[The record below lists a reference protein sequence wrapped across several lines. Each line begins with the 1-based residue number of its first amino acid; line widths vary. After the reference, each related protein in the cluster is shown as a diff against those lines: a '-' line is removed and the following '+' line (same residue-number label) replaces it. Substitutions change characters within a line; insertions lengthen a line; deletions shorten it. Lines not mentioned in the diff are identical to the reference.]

1 MMIII
6 SYNRFAVICTLPFSL
21 FRFVLS
27 SLCPFWS
34 SLCCSGWASMQT
46 WKVSS
51 FSCYQVSQKKKALGL
66 KRWGMD
72 CEWERAMSQVIWEQ
86 REKRI
91 VFCSQVGLGVCG
103 QSRDRVCEGGRRGE
117 VRWGAEPTNQT
128 TRSAE
133 KTQQWITASKN
144 PRLHLIWEDW
154 WREKKL
160 EERTRRTWSGW
171 TFILCFCLIFWG
183 YYPIKPLISF
193 YFSSLDRIV
202 YQTIHK
208 ILSAEASGINEKQ
221 LQMLIDWNY
230 PQTVAFNPSKKKLKS
245 VWRQKIKL
253 SCLD

>member
-1 MMIII
+1 MIII
-6 SYNRFAVICTLPFSL
+6 SYNRFAVICTLLFSL

-46 WKVSS
+46 LKVSS

-117 VRWGAEPTNQT
+117 VQSPQT
-128 TRSAE
+128 KQPDLQRKHSSGLLRV
-133 KTQQWITASKN
+133 KTPDSTSY
-144 PRLHLIWEDW
+144 
-154 WREKKL
+154 
-160 EERTRRTWSGW
+160 ERTDGGRKNWKREQEE
-171 TFILCFCLIFWG
+171 LAVDE
-183 YYPIKPLISF
+183 PLFSVFVWYFGAIISL
-193 YFSSLDRIV
+193 SLWF
-202 YQTIHK
+202 
-208 ILSAEASGINEKQ
+208 LSTSHLLTE
-221 LQMLIDWNY
+221 
-230 PQTVAFNPSKKKLKS
+230 
-245 VWRQKIKL
+245 
-253 SCLD
+253 